1 MIWIFI
7 ILFLLV
13 GLLAWVLFGPI
24 IIFVNT
30 ETNRYQLALPG
41 VFRLAVV
48 PSGGLFHIRCRAFFI
63 PWQYN
68 PFKPKKEEGLEK
80 EEKKAKGK
88 AKQPKKPRGLKIR
101 SGSLRMAGDL
111 LRSFRIRKLDLDLD
125 TDDVILNAW
134 LVPAFSMVNCENIR
148 MRVNFEGNAS
158 LLLDLRTR
166 LGALL
171 WIFIRNKYKSMFN
184 P

>member
-7 ILFLLV
+7 IVFLFLT
-13 GLLAWVLFGPI
+13 LLAWVLFGPI
-24 IIFVNT
+24 IIFINT
-30 ETNRYQLALPG
+30 GTSRYHLALPG
-41 VFRLAVV
+41 VFKIAVV
-48 PSGGLFHIRCRAFFI
+48 PSDGLFHIRGRAFFI
-63 PWQYN
+63 PWRYN
-68 PFKPKKEEGLEK
+68 PFKPKKEK
-80 EEKKAKGK
+80 EDGKPGKKT
-88 AKQPKKPRGLKIR
+88 KQPKKRGGLKIR

-134 LVPAFSMVNCENIR
+134 LVPAFSMVNSENIR

-171 WIFIRNKYKSMFN
+171 WIFIRNKYRSMFN
-184 P
+184 L